1 MQKALL
7 EDEMY
12 KYIYAIEPYNT
23 EEAEEIFVRQFLK
36 IKQGNDLK
44 FIENLETKEKS
55 ITDMFTQIQKLRE
68 N

>member
-12 KYIYAIEPYNT
+12 KYIYAIEPYDT
-23 EEAEEIFVRQFLK
+23 EDAEDIFVRQFLK
-36 IKQGNDLK
+36 IKQANDLK
-44 FIENLETKEKS
+44 FIENLEEKEKS
-55 ITDMFTQIQKLRE
+55 MTDMFDQIEKLRK